1 MKYLIRYFKKC
12 LSLQRE
18 YHNYGSFFVPLTKKY
33 YFCRKIW
40 VMDVQLIQQVQSYFA
55 TQPVLKAWL
64 FGSYA
69 RGEQT
74 PDSDVD
80 ILVVFDQEDGKRVS
94 LLKHIGI
101 ALGLEDLLGKKVDL
115 ITEGTLLPFAQE
127 TAEKDK
133 VLIYERAS

>member
-1 MKYLIRYFKKC
+1 MNNQL
-12 LSLQRE
+12 
-18 YHNYGSFFVPLTKKY
+18 
-33 YFCRKIW
+33 
-40 VMDVQLIQQVQSYFA
+40 VQTIQAYFA
-55 TQPVLKAWL
+55 TQPVLRAWL

-80 ILVVFDQEDGKRVS
+80 ILVVFDQENGKRVS

-101 ALGLEDLLGKKVDL
+101 ALGLEDLIGKKVDL

>member
-1 MKYLIRYFKKC
+1 M
-12 LSLQRE
+12 
-18 YHNYGSFFVPLTKKY
+18 
-33 YFCRKIW
+33 RKNQA
-40 VMDVQLIQQVQSYFA
+40 MNNQLIQTIQAYFA
-55 TQPVLKAWL
+55 TQPVLRAWL

-80 ILVVFDQEDGKRVS
+80 ILVVFDQENGKRVS

-101 ALGLEDLLGKKVDL
+101 ALGLEDLIGKKVDL
-115 ITEGTLLPFAQE
+115 VTEGTLLPFAQE

>member
-1 MKYLIRYFKKC
+1 MNNQL
-12 LSLQRE
+12 
-18 YHNYGSFFVPLTKKY
+18 
-33 YFCRKIW
+33 
-40 VMDVQLIQQVQSYFA
+40 VQTIQAYFA
-55 TQPVLKAWL
+55 TQPVLRAWL

-80 ILVVFDQEDGKRVS
+80 ILVVFDQKNGKRVS

-101 ALGLEDLLGKKVDL
+101 ALGLEDLIGKTVDL
-115 ITEGTLLPFAQE
+115 VTEGTLLPFAQE

>member
-1 MKYLIRYFKKC
+1 MDKNLID
-12 LSLQRE
+12 
-18 YHNYGSFFVPLTKKY
+18 
-33 YFCRKIW
+33 I
-40 VMDVQLIQQVQSYFA
+40 VQAYFA

-69 RGEQT
+69 RGQQT

-80 ILVVFDQEDGKRVS
+80 ILVVFDQESGQGVS

-115 ITEGTLLPFAQE
+115 ITEGTLMPFARE
-127 TAEKDK
+127 SAEKDK
-133 VLIYERAS
+133 ILIYERAC

>member
-1 MKYLIRYFKKC
+1 MSDQTLIYLIADYFK
-12 LSLQRE
+12 
-18 YHNYGSFFVPLTKKY
+18 TK
-33 YFCRKIW
+33 
-40 VMDVQLIQQVQSYFA
+40 
-55 TQPVLKAWL
+55 PVLKAWL

-80 ILVVFDQEDGKRVS
+80 ILVVFDEENGRKVS
-94 LLKHIGI
+94 LLRHIGI

-115 ITEGTLLPFAQE
+115 ITEGTLLPFAKE
-127 TAEKDK
+127 TADKDK

>member
-1 MKYLIRYFKKC
+1 M
-12 LSLQRE
+12 
-18 YHNYGSFFVPLTKKY
+18 
-33 YFCRKIW
+33 RKNQA
-40 VMDVQLIQQVQSYFA
+40 MNNQLVQTIQAYFA
-55 TQPVLKAWL
+55 TQPVLRAWL

-80 ILVVFDQEDGKRVS
+80 ILVVFDQENGKRVS

-101 ALGLEDLLGKKVDL
+101 ALGLEDLIGKKVDL
-115 ITEGTLLPFAQE
+115 VTEGTLLPFAQE

>member
-1 MKYLIRYFKKC
+1 M
-12 LSLQRE
+12 
-18 YHNYGSFFVPLTKKY
+18 NN
-33 YFCRKIW
+33 
-40 VMDVQLIQQVQSYFA
+40 QLINVIRAYFA

-80 ILVVFDQEDGKRVS
+80 ILVVFDEENGRKVS
-94 LLKHIGI
+94 LLRHIGI
-101 ALGLEDLLGKKVDL
+101 TLGLEDLLGKKVDL
-115 ITEGTLLPFAQE
+115 ITEGTLLPFAKE
-127 TAEKDK
+127 TADKDK

>member
-1 MKYLIRYFKKC
+1 M
-12 LSLQRE
+12 
-18 YHNYGSFFVPLTKKY
+18 
-33 YFCRKIW
+33 RKNQA
-40 VMDVQLIQQVQSYFA
+40 MNNQLVQTIQAYFA
-55 TQPVLKAWL
+55 TQPVLRAWL

-80 ILVVFDQEDGKRVS
+80 ILVVFDQENGKRVS

-101 ALGLEDLLGKKVDL
+101 ALGLEDLIGKKVDL
-115 ITEGTLLPFAQE
+115 VTEGTLLPFAQE

-133 VLIYERAS
+133 VLIYERAR

>member
-1 MKYLIRYFKKC
+1 M
-12 LSLQRE
+12 
-18 YHNYGSFFVPLTKKY
+18 
-33 YFCRKIW
+33 RKNQ
-40 VMDVQLIQQVQSYFA
+40 VMGTQLVQTIQAYFA
-55 TQPVLKAWL
+55 TQPVLRAWL

-80 ILVVFDQEDGKRVS
+80 ILVVFDQKNGKRVS

-101 ALGLEDLLGKKVDL
+101 ALGLEDLIGKKVDL

-133 VLIYERAS
+133 VLIYERVS

>member
-1 MKYLIRYFKKC
+1 MIDTMRVYF
-12 LSLQRE
+12 E
-18 YHNYGSFFVPLTKKY
+18 
-33 YFCRKIW
+33 
-40 VMDVQLIQQVQSYFA
+40 

-74 PDSDVD
+74 PESDVD
-80 ILVVFDQEDGKRVS
+80 ILVVFDQENGKRVS

-115 ITEGTLLPFAQE
+115 VTEGTLLPFAQE

-133 VLIYERAS
+133 VLIYERDD

>member
-1 MKYLIRYFKKC
+1 M
-12 LSLQRE
+12 
-18 YHNYGSFFVPLTKKY
+18 NN
-33 YFCRKIW
+33 
-40 VMDVQLIQQVQSYFA
+40 QLINVIREYFA

-80 ILVVFDQEDGKRVS
+80 ILVVFDEENGRKVS
-94 LLKHIGI
+94 LLRHIGI

-115 ITEGTLLPFAQE
+115 ITEGTLLPFAKE
-127 TAEKDK
+127 TADKDK